1 MQFYF
6 KRRALHTRNR
16 NNIMEGIYNV
26 DNSAKRNQFLN
37 WVFQSQVY

>member
-1 MQFYF
+1 
-6 KRRALHTRNR
+6 
-16 NNIMEGIYNV
+16 MEGIYNV